1 MKIFQIF
8 FLLILLLGI
17 NSQINNN
24 PINNTIKVINNINK
38 TNDDINVLHR
48 NDVVQNEEIK
58 NAKKL
63 INNTKIENVKIEY
76 VSQDNPEKGQIK
88 TNKEQVKTTTE
99 QIKNQNIEKKENIQ
113 EQDKIINPNPN
124 QNQQKIEEQKDIKN
138 NQTQNQNQNQQKKEE
153 QEDAINNQTQ
163 KQNNDQPK
171 KEEKEKDKKINDNN
185 NNNNKAQK
193 NNQQK
198 NIDKGKEQNQKQN
211 QNQNNSQQNLNYT
224 QSNRTEND
232 KDKQNE
238 KNKLKEKV
246 IKPDPEKVFNLTE
259 SLINFFKETFG
270 AKSNETKT
278 ETETEEEKKRKQV
291 EEETKKRLEAERE
304 KKRKEE
310 LAKLEK
316 IKMEEKKKKEKEKN
330 AEDGRFEFFKIL
342 SNKTFEEII
351 SMHIPKGEKETLYLD
366 LDSFKKIYIAV
377 TTSDLDLNE
386 KFNFFFSGPN
396 ARGRTAA
403 IYQIYNKNYLFWE
416 YETLRKGEFIA
427 EITNKGTKD
436 NDLVFF
442 FGKYEEKK
450 KDRIDTEKI
459 DKISMLLND
468 IDSNVNQIRN
478 KKSIEIKQANSH
490 NEKVTKNNK
499 WIVIYSIIEI
509 ITMSLVFLIQSCY
522 INSLV
527 KAL

>member
-138 NQTQNQNQNQQKKEE
+138 NQTQNQNQQKKEE

-171 KEEKEKDKKINDNN
+171 KEEKEKDEKINN
-185 NNNNKAQK
+185 NNNNNNDKAQK

-304 KKRKEE
+304 KKRKEV
-310 LAKLEK
+310 
-316 IKMEEKKKKEKEKN
+316 EEKKKKEKEKK

>member
-124 QNQQKIEEQKDIKN
+124 QNQQK
-138 NQTQNQNQNQQKKEE
+138 NQQKKEE

-310 LAKLEK
+310 LAKL
-316 IKMEEKKKKEKEKN
+316 
-330 AEDGRFEFFKIL
+330 
-342 SNKTFEEII
+342 NKTFEEII

>member
-99 QIKNQNIEKKENIQ
+99 QIKNQNIEKKVNIQ

-138 NQTQNQNQNQQKKEE
+138 NQTQN
-153 QEDAINNQTQ
+153 
-163 KQNNDQPK
+163 
-171 KEEKEKDKKINDNN
+171 
-185 NNNNKAQK
+185 
-193 NNQQK
+193 
-198 NIDKGKEQNQKQN
+198 QN

-316 IKMEEKKKKEKEKN
+316 IKMEEKKKKEKEKK

>member
-124 QNQQKIEEQKDIKN
+124 QNQQK
-138 NQTQNQNQNQQKKEE
+138 KEE

-171 KEEKEKDKKINDNN
+171 KEEKEKDKKINNN

-316 IKMEEKKKKEKEKN
+316 IKMEEKKKKEKEKK

>member
-124 QNQQKIEEQKDIKN
+124 QNQQK
-138 NQTQNQNQNQQKKEE
+138 KEE

-171 KEEKEKDKKINDNN
+171 KEEKDKKINDNN

>member
-124 QNQQKIEEQKDIKN
+124 QNQQK
-138 NQTQNQNQNQQKKEE
+138 KEE

-171 KEEKEKDKKINDNN
+171 KEEKEKDKKINNN

>member
-1 MKIFQIF
+1 M
-8 FLLILLLGI
+8 
-17 NSQINNN
+17 
-24 PINNTIKVINNINK
+24 
-38 TNDDINVLHR
+38 
-48 NDVVQNEEIK
+48 
-58 NAKKL
+58 
-63 INNTKIENVKIEY
+63 
-76 VSQDNPEKGQIK
+76 
-88 TNKEQVKTTTE
+88 
-99 QIKNQNIEKKENIQ
+99 
-113 EQDKIINPNPN
+113 
-124 QNQQKIEEQKDIKN
+124 
-138 NQTQNQNQNQQKKEE
+138 
-153 QEDAINNQTQ
+153 
-163 KQNNDQPK
+163 
-171 KEEKEKDKKINDNN
+171 
-185 NNNNKAQK
+185 
-193 NNQQK
+193 
-198 NIDKGKEQNQKQN
+198 
-211 QNQNNSQQNLNYT
+211 
-224 QSNRTEND
+224 
-232 KDKQNE
+232 
-238 KNKLKEKV
+238 

-316 IKMEEKKKKEKEKN
+316 IKMEEKKKKEKEKK

-351 SMHIPKGEKETLYLD
+351 SMHIP
-366 LDSFKKIYIAV
+366 AV

>member
-138 NQTQNQNQNQQKKEE
+138 NQTQN
-153 QEDAINNQTQ
+153 
-163 KQNNDQPK
+163 
-171 KEEKEKDKKINDNN
+171 
-185 NNNNKAQK
+185 
-193 NNQQK
+193 
-198 NIDKGKEQNQKQN
+198 QN